1 MSFAGHV
8 QNGVVVFDEP
18 STLSEGTAVEVT
30 PCEPAPSV
38 PTHYDLF
45 HEVIGRAVGL
55 PEDMAKNHN
64 HYIRGGPKQ

>member
-1 MSFAGHV
+1 MSFTGHV

-18 STLSEGTAVEVT
+18 IAMPEGTRVT
-30 PCEPAPSV
+30 VSSCTPTPPA

-45 HEVIGRAVGL
+45 REVIGQAVGL